1 MRHGHFQ
8 VSASPPSMTDDERR
22 GAAWWN
28 ALTVV
33 ARRFWLDEANRLDVD
48 GNASPA
54 DAWREYKRAKRSA
67 S

>member
-1 MRHGHFQ
+1 
-8 VSASPPSMTDDERR
+8 MTDDERR